1 MKTGVAV
8 FLATI
13 LFAGCAST
21 PAGSAGYDAF
31 LADATTSVITGPR
44 APAGAAQCFEE
55 QAKFLPLSEFS
66 RDGQAGVFTYRLRIS
81 GLWFEQVRITADG
94 PGSRAESRLAPN
106 LNARW
111 RDTFER
117 DRADALRLCLG
128 A

>member
-1 MKTGVAV
+1 MRTGAAI
-8 FLATI
+8 FFSAI
-13 LFAGCAST
+13 LLAGCANT

-31 LADATTSVITGPR
+31 LAEATTSVITGTR
-44 APAGAAQCFEE
+44 APAKAAQCFEE

-81 GLWFEQVRITADG
+81 GLWFEQVRIVADG
-94 PGSRAESRLAPN
+94 HGSRAETRLAPN

-111 RDTFER
+111 RDSFER
-117 DRADALRLCLG
+117 DRANALRLCLG